1 MFDNKRIKTA
11 LLILWTTLLVIG
23 LATAAAKGIGPR
35 EALATLNHYLEDM
48 GIWGPL
54 AYLAF
59 YSIRSLF
66 FFPASLLTIGAGALF
81 GPVHGLLLTLIGENI
96 SANLS
101 FLVGRYFKGNLTK
114 YFSPSARLAEKI
126 TCYTENNG
134 LTTVMVAR
142 LIFLPFDLVSYGSG
156 LSCIRQKDF
165 ALGTLIGTIPGLL
178 TYTLLGSSMLD
189 LRFLAVAAI
198 SLVLS
203 LLIGHYLKK
212 KEILSDPV

>member
-11 LLILWTTLLVIG
+11 LMILWGTLLAIG
-23 LATAAAKGIGPR
+23 LATATAKGISPR
-35 EALATLNHYLEDM
+35 DALATLSHYLDGL

-66 FFPASLLTIGAGALF
+66 FFPASLLTISGGALF
-81 GPVHGLLLTLIGENI
+81 GPVQGLFLTLIGENI

-101 FLVGRYFKGNLTK
+101 FMVSRYFKSNLKK

-126 TCYTENNG
+126 TCYTKNNG

-142 LIFLPFDLVSYGSG
+142 LIFLPFDLVSYSSG
-156 LSCIRQKDF
+156 LSCLRQKDF

-178 TYTLLGSSMLD
+178 TYTLLGSSIVD
-189 LRFLAVAAI
+189 LRFLAIAAA
-198 SLVLS
+198 SLAGS
-203 LLIGHYLKK
+203 LLIARHLKR
-212 KEILSDPV
+212 SAAHPDTV

>member
-1 MFDNKRIKTA
+1 MLDNKRIKTA
-11 LLILWTTLLVIG
+11 LLILWSTLLAIG
-23 LATAAAKGIGPR
+23 LATATAKGISPR
-35 EALATLNHYLEDM
+35 EALAVLSHYLKSL

-101 FLVGRYFKGNLTK
+101 FLVGRYFKSNLTK
-114 YFSPSARLAEKI
+114 YFSPSAQLAEKI

-142 LIFLPFDLVSYGSG
+142 LIFLPFDLVSYSSG

-165 ALGTLIGTIPGLL
+165 AIGTLLGTIPGLL
-178 TYTLLGSSMLD
+178 TFTLLGSSIVD
-189 LRFLAVAAI
+189 LKFLAIAAI
-198 SLVLS
+198 SLAGS
-203 LLIGHYLKK
+203 LLIAHYLKRRAAH
-212 KEILSDPV
+212 SDTI